1 MREAELLCDRC
12 AWFASIIDD
21 SCKTTPLGPPEK
33 GRQDRAGAL
42 RPAPRALLQIRLLR
56 APALLDAL
64 RAASGSA
71 CRGRRLALTDC

>member
-12 AWFASIIDD
+12 ACFPSIDD
-21 SCKTTPLGPPEK
+21 SSEPLGPPKK
-33 GRQDRAGAL
+33 GNQDRAGAL

-64 RAASGSA
+64 RGASGSA